1 MAVPGPGVT
10 AVTAPQYAAASAS
23 ARRNAA
29 GDPAAERA
37 SSRLGENEG
46 MRSIETQIEI
56 AAPAERAWSVLMDF
70 ASYPAWNPF
79 ITEIIGAPE
88 LGQRLRVRVAPPGR
102 KPMTF
107 RPVVVAATRRREFG
121 WRGRVLLPGL
131 FDGEHRFRLEDKGR
145 VCLLHHSERFSGVL

>member
-1 MAVPGPGVT
+1 
-10 AVTAPQYAAASAS
+10 
-23 ARRNAA
+23 
-29 GDPAAERA
+29 
-37 SSRLGENEG
+37 

-79 ITEIIGAPE
+79 ITEIAGTPE

-107 RPVVVAATRRREFG
+107 RPIVVAATRRREFG
-121 WRGRVLLPGL
+121 WRGRMLLPGL

-145 VCLLHHSERFSGVL
+145 VCLLHHSERFSGLLLPLMGEALFAATRQGFAAMNAALKSRAEAG